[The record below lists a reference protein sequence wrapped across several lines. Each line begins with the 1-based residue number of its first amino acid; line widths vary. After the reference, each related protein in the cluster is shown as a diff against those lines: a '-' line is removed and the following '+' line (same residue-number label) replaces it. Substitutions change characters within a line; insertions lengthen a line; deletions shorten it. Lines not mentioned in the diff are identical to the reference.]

1 MVMRSFFSPLLGATS
16 HPAPI
21 MAQISITIIILFLI
35 STFCIVGFSPPQIP
49 VYRADT
55 NEVYHH
61 RKRLSSP
68 ISRVSPRPAGRR
80 ASVSLRTLTAFFNVS
95 ADIAGIIS
103 MSLRTYNFCSFV
115 NNYKLF
121 LYVSM
126 DIQLFYFFEKFQSHF
141 SER

>member
-1 MVMRSFFSPLLGATS
+1 M
-16 HPAPI
+16 
-21 MAQISITIIILFLI
+21 
-35 STFCIVGFSPPQIP
+35 
-49 VYRADT
+49 
-55 NEVYHH
+55 
-61 RKRLSSP
+61 
-68 ISRVSPRPAGRR
+68 
-80 ASVSLRTLTAFFNVS
+80 SLRTLTAFFNVS

-141 SER
+141 SERQGYCNKFRKNIDEREPFFCGISFFFIHKTFCNFAPTGIPYTAPSDRAFSGGQGAGLIHIPCEVVNFFDRPF